1 MLIPDELRL
10 LNYLADNYYTGAGAI
25 IDAGSFLGGSTVA
38 LAEGLRR
45 NLQRSGRPEQK
56 LIHSYDRFQVEEWTL
71 GTFFHP
77 PVQAGDS
84 FRDLFDRN
92 IADYADL
99 VEVHEGDIRNFQW
112 SGRPIEILFIDI
124 AKHWTTC
131 DWVTAQFF
139 PSLIPG
145 RSIIVQQDYLYHH
158 WVAWLHVTMEYY
170 ADYFEIVCDTEL
182 NSVAF
187 LNTRRI
193 PADVLRNKTVESL
206 SIAEKAELMERAARR
221 FEGEKAKTLR
231 AAKDHFLEMLQN
243 DRHSI

>member
-1 MLIPDELRL
+1 MDVVPRSASPHAWPIYPLEPVLEGEARWTDFTFRLGLIARL
-10 LNYLADNYYTGAGAI
+10 A
-25 IDAGSFLGGSTVA
+25 
-38 LAEGLRR
+38 
-45 NLQRSGRPEQK
+45 
-56 LIHSYDRFQVEEWTL
+56 
-71 GTFFHP
+71 
-77 PVQAGDS
+77 
-84 FRDLFDRN
+84 
-92 IADYADL
+92 
-99 VEVHEGDIRNFQW
+99 
-112 SGRPIEILFIDI
+112 GRPIEIVFIDI

-139 PSLIPG
+139 PSLIAG

-193 PADVLRNKTVESL
+193 PAEVLRDKTVESL

-243 DRHSI
+243 DRHSV